1 MMPSISIKSTDSHP
15 SGLTRLTDWPR
26 RGNDWSCYQ
35 NSWIG
40 WPHAN
45 MTGLWLYYGPTSIF
59 RHSSLTCLMELCFH
73 ADNLGKSLMSQK
85 QGCWNWWG
93 CVPGMC
99 VWNLQFHLNFAFESE
114 HVEMTR
120 VTTHRRT
127 SIFLSEFMELH
138 SVRYWT
144 WS

>member
-1 MMPSISIKSTDSHP
+1 MMPSIFAKSTDSHP

-26 RGNDWSCYQ
+26 RGSDWSCYQ

-45 MTGLWLYYGPTSIF
+45 VTGLWLYYRPTSIF

-73 ADNLGKSLMSQK
+73 ADNMGKSFNVPKTRKLKSVRVCPGHVCMKSSIPSELCFWEWE
-85 QGCWNWWG
+85 CWNDKSDNSQT
-93 CVPGMC
+93 
-99 VWNLQFHLNFAFESE
+99 NLN
-114 HVEMTR
+114 
-120 VTTHRRT
+120 
-127 SIFLSEFMELH
+127 FLSEFMELH